1 MRAFN
6 KRRYKGVKRYKS
18 YTHLEI
24 GYENC
29 EYWTIPLKFVK
40 IKMSSGIVESI
51 EINIER
57 VELNEWGYQT
67 PELRLIRLTEY
78 ANDIT
83 SIKLIRVSKNRN
95 YNSWVNE
102 PSCVLAMGNYL
113 ESNPYSCYT
122 DNLLQSTNFDGNT
135 LTYSWIL
142 DNNINI
148 IHPYNWYKGYIEI
161 PRKYVEIIDK
171 LDREVWD
178 VKKV

>member
-6 KRRYKGVKRYKS
+6 KRRHKGVKKYKA

-40 IKMSSGIVESI
+40 IKMSNGIVESI
-51 EINIER
+51 EIDIEK
-57 VELNEWGYQT
+57 VELNEWGCQN

-83 SIKLIRVSKNRN
+83 NIQLIRVSKNRD
-95 YNSWVNE
+95 YNSWMNV
-102 PSCVLAMGNYL
+102 PSCILAMGNYL
-113 ESNPYSCYT
+113 ESNPYGCYT

-148 IHPYNWYKGYIEI
+148 IYPYNWHKGYIEI
-161 PRKYVEIIDK
+161 PRKYVEIISK
-171 LDREVWD
+171 LDREVWK
-178 VKKV
+178 VKEI